1 MNGYM
6 KSSLKI
12 YFSTPEIDFS
22 LVFVCEIILVSRIML
37 VIVIENCLG
46 LKWVGACAC
55 SPALNFV
62 AWENKNQLS
71 RKLKLLLS

>member
-1 MNGYM
+1 M

-46 LKWVGACAC
+46 LKWAGACAS

-62 AWENKNQLS
+62 VWEKKNQLS

>member
-1 MNGYM
+1 M

-62 AWENKNQLS
+62 IWEKKINFQENYS
-71 RKLKLLLS
+71 YF